1 MKLDRFGASLKHGYS
16 LLELMITL
24 AIVAIL
30 ATLVIPTYTS
40 TISKRRVIGA
50 AEAVLSDL
58 RWARSEAFK
67 RNVDIRVTFTM
78 GGGWSYAINADPGGA
93 NTLIKSFSGTSF
105 PNTDLSSASFRGGVS
120 YTTFDPVRGV
130 NANNGTVVFT
140 AGSYGASVTVSTLGR
155 VRICDAPVGY
165 ESC

>member
-1 MKLDRFGASLKHGYS
+1 MKLHRLNASLLHGFT

-30 ATLVIPTYTS
+30 AAVAMPTYTS
-40 TISKRRVIGA
+40 TIAKRRVIGA
-50 AEAVLSDL
+50 AEALLSDL
-58 RWARSEAFK
+58 RWARSEALK
-67 RNVDIRVTFTM
+67 RNVDIRVTLVT
-78 GGGWSYAINADPGGA
+78 GSDWSYSINADPQGA
-93 NTLIKSFSGTSF
+93 NTLIKRFSGTSF
-105 PNTDLSSASFRGGVS
+105 PDTSLFSASFRGGVS

-130 NANNGTVVFT
+130 NANNGRAVFT

-155 VRICDAPVGY
+155 ARICDAPGGY

>member
-1 MKLDRFGASLKHGYS
+1 MILNRTGSSPTHGFS
-16 LLELMITL
+16 FLELMITL

-30 ATLVIPTYTS
+30 AALAMPTYTS
-40 TISKRRVIGA
+40 TIAKRRVIGA

-67 RNVDIRVTFTM
+67 RNVNVRVTFTT
-78 GGGWSYAINADPGGA
+78 GSSWSYAINADPEGSH
-93 NTLIKSFSGTSF
+93 TLIKSFSGSSF
-105 PNTDLSSASFRGGVS
+105 PDTALSSASFRPSVS

-130 NANNGTVVFT
+130 NPNNGTVILT
-140 AGSYGASVTVSTLGR
+140 SGSYSASVTVSTLGR
-155 VRICDAPVGY
+155 MRICNAPGGY